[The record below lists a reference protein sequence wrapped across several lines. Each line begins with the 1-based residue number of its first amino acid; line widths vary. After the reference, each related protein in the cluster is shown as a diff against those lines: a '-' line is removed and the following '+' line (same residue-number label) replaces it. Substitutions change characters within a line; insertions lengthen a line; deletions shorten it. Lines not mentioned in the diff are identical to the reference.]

1 MSAPWGCCVKVSE
14 KEGGLRFHHSGE
26 PWQDWVRATGHSV
39 ETLCEH
45 PSWTWWVEDT
55 QEAEASAPE
64 ISTPSSALGRMELS
78 PDLISACLALEKY
91 LENPKALTERE
102 LVRWGPGPE
111 VGGFLLLHL
120 HPGFSST
127 VSLYALGHGYPRI
140 LAGSW
145 WARGSET

>member
-1 MSAPWGCCVKVSE
+1 MSE

-26 PWQDWVRATGHSV
+26 PWQDWVRAMGHSV

-45 PSWTWWVEDT
+45 PSWTWGVEDT

-64 ISTPSSALGRMELS
+64 INSPSSALGRMELS

-102 LVRWGPGPE
+102 LVQWGPGPE
-111 VGGFLLLHL
+111 VGGS
-120 HPGFSST
+120 FSST
-127 VSLYALGHGYPRI
+127 PT
-140 LAGSW
+140 LASPHPQCVTVLWIMGTPGS
-145 WARGSET
+145 

>member
-1 MSAPWGCCVKVSE
+1 M
-14 KEGGLRFHHSGE
+14 
-26 PWQDWVRATGHSV
+26 RATGQSGD
-39 ETLCEH
+39 TLCEH

-55 QEAEASAPE
+55 QEAEASTPK
-64 ISTPSSALGRMELS
+64 INSPSSVLGRMELS

-102 LVRWGPGPE
+102 LVQWGLGPE
-111 VGGFLLLHL
+111 GGALLPLHP
-120 HPGFSST
+120 HPGFSLST
-127 VSLYALGHGYPRI
+127 VSLCALDHGHPRI